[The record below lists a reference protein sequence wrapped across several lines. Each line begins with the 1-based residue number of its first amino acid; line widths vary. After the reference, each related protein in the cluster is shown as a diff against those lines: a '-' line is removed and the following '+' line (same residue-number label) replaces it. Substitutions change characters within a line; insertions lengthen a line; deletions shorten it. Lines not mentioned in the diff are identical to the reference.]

1 MAERPVLPEPKN
13 PLAAT
18 RWQDLAPQGL
28 PGEEW
33 ARSDRHGASLVPVLQ
48 PWEAATY
55 DPEEIGEW
63 GAETSGKDA
72 PPPRHS
78 KLAFFGV
85 AVVAVLGGFII
96 WQSAPN
102 TSATSPSSVAP
113 STLTRGLA
121 VRPASERARQA
132 ADVAR
137 AFLATTTPEERTA
150 LVRHPEITGP
160 RLLNWYTSEHPLRPL
175 PVLQFHERWA
185 EEIMGSRVF
194 VMLTMEMADF
204 TSRGIALEEFPDG
217 SFKVDWESF
226 EAWST
231 LPWRDYLTTAPSEPV
246 EFRVIVEPDT
256 YFNFSYADP
265 ARWLNFKLTEP
276 ATNDYCWGYCLLTSE
291 SAFKLRQMLRRQQ
304 TQGESHVKAI
314 VRLRFEADGRG
325 RRQVLIDDV
334 LQDGWL
340 RTEP

>member
-1 MAERPVLPEPKN
+1 MIERPVLPEPKN

-63 GAETSGKDA
+63 GAEASGKDA
-72 PPPRHS
+72 PPLRSS

-85 AVVAVLGGFII
+85 ALVAMLGGFII
-96 WQSAPN
+96 WQSTPH
-102 TSATSPSSVAP
+102 TSATSTSTIPP

-150 LVRHPEITGP
+150 FVRHPEITGP
-160 RLLNWYTSEHPLRPL
+160 RLINWHTSEHPLRPL

-204 TSRGIALEEFPDG
+204 TSGRI
-217 SFKVDWESF
+217 S
-226 EAWST
+226 
-231 LPWRDYLTTAPSEPV
+231 
-246 EFRVIVEPDT
+246 
-256 YFNFSYADP
+256 
-265 ARWLNFKLTEP
+265 RWL
-276 ATNDYCWGYCLLTSE
+276 
-291 SAFKLRQMLRRQQ
+291 
-304 TQGESHVKAI
+304 V
-314 VRLRFEADGRG
+314 
-325 RRQVLIDDV
+325 
-334 LQDGWL
+334 
-340 RTEP
+340 